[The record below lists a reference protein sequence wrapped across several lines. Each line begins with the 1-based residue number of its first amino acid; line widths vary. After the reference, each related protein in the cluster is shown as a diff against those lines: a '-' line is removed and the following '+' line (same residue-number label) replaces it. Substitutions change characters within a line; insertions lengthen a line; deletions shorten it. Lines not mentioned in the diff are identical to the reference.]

1 MPNNEYRSFTG
12 EIRELKKKNDL
23 ILEVEVWS
31 LNSEVTAN
39 KWRFIN
45 LEQHKD
51 QFAGKPLLIAYEYGG
66 TKIGAGHNR
75 TTKRDKDGKEY
86 LSFTGATDERIIGAY
101 SDDPS
106 DIRLE
111 KDANGTEW
119 IVGKAFI
126 WKWYAKEAAD
136 KIEADSANGKPMSIS
151 IEALIEKYHT
161 DGDIEIEQSYVI
173 LGTTILGDGV
183 RPAVSGAHIAT
194 LSEEI
199 AGEFEEL
206 KLRAASYIE
215 SEGEKIE
222 TPAKESKI
230 KPQKNIN
237 DKERS
242 TLKAF
247 SKKQLASL
255 SARFDGYTAIAAGQD
270 DNGIHVCLMSADGGT
285 AVYTMENL
293 NETIAPEKITKNNAQ
308 VVFEFGED
316 AIQVDCCTITDE
328 LSATIVRANS
338 QIESLTAEITT
349 ANEALDNMREM
360 ERKRRLQAAKSAAL
374 ATLEAFNANRD
385 DKISDAILKP
395 LNDAIDNGDFSECE
409 DKDGCWTGEAEV
421 KNKVLAMCA
430 EKQMEIDKANSDRR
444 HGISAWEAFGGA
456 NNYAETG
463 VTALINEYGK

>member
-1 MPNNEYRSFTG
+1 MPEYRNITG
-12 EIRELKKKNDL
+12 EIKLLQRENDF
-23 ILEVEVWS
+23 IYPVEIWL
-31 LNSEVTAN
+31 LNDKVN
-39 KWRFIN
+39 RNNWKFVN
-45 LEQHKD
+45 LEEHKD
-51 QFAGKPLLIAYEYGG
+51 KWTGIPILVAYVGEKVGD
-66 TKIGAGHNR
+66 GHNFSVR
-75 TTKRDKDGKEY
+75 TDKKGKKY
-86 LSFTGATDERIIGAY
+86 QSFTGATAERICGSMSEKI
-101 SDDPS
+101 S
-106 DIRLE
+106 DIRIE
-111 KDANGTEW
+111 ERDGATW
-119 IVGKAFI
+119 TVGKGSLWA
-126 WKWYAKEAAD
+126 WYNHELCAQVSEWA
-136 KIEADSANGKPMSIS
+136 EQGRTMSVS
-151 IEALIEKYHT
+151 IEALIEEFHKDENGVEVET
-161 DGDIEIEQSYVI
+161 KFLP
-173 LGTTILGDGV
+173 LGVTLLGEGV
-183 RPAVSGAHIAT
+183 APAVDGAHIRK
-194 LSEEI
+194 LQEI

-215 SEGEKIE
+215 SEGEEIE

-293 NETIAPEKITKNNAQ
+293 DETIAPEKITKNNAQ

-385 DKISDAILKP
+385 DKISDAILKS

-444 HGISAWEAFGGA
+444 HGISAWEAFGGD

-463 VTALINEYGK
+463 VAALINEYGK